1 MLRLRQAG
9 ACTLVAAVVA
19 FCGAGTKAQECCD
32 PDSPF
37 REGEGWAEVPAT
49 CETIAH
55 WADRAP
61 QTDDRITMAMQGRL
75 SEVHTDGALAYLIV
89 CDEPG
94 VQVMCVTYQT
104 NGMAPGDTVLVAGG
118 YGRTGPE
125 QVILDPCLATA
136 E

>member
-1 MLRLRQAG
+1 M
-9 ACTLVAAVVA
+9 
-19 FCGAGTKAQECCD
+19 
-32 PDSPF
+32 PHSPF
-37 REGEGWAEVPAT
+37 GDGEGWGDVPASW
-49 CETIAH
+49 EPIAR

-61 QTDDRITMAMQGRL
+61 QTGDRITMAMQGRL

-118 YGRTGPE
+118 YGRAGPT
-125 QVILDPCLATA
+125 QVILDPCLAAA